1 LSRKNAGIA
10 FLGGIME
17 YLVQQHDERA
27 SLARRNTGC
36 SSTVACVEGIQDTA
50 VQQLVKKEY
59 RI

>member
-1 LSRKNAGIA
+1 
-10 FLGGIME
+10 ME